1 MVDAHVHFWDPS
13 ALSYAWLA
21 ELTALNRAFGPA
33 DYAAATADA
42 GVQRVVFVEG
52 NCSPSQNVMEAE
64 RIERL
69 AEADG
74 RIAGIVAYAH
84 LTDAAGLSRS
94 LDALGH
100 LTRVRGIR
108 HNIQGEPAGFCLH
121 PSFVDGV
128 REVGRRGLAFDI
140 CVTHDQLHE
149 AVELARCCPD
159 TRLVLDHCGKPAI
172 GQGLLE
178 PWRTRIA
185 ELAECPNVWCKLS
198 GLLTE
203 ADPARWRAE
212 DVLPYAQH
220 GVECFGAGRLVY
232 GSDWP
237 VLTLAGAYADWLELT
252 RRLTLGWSA
261 VDQRRFYNDNAVE
274 VYAL

>member
-1 MVDAHVHFWDPS
+1 MVDAHVHFWDPDV
-13 ALSYAWLA
+13 LSYAWLG
-21 ELTALNRAFGPA
+21 ELSALNRAFYPA
-33 DYAAATADA
+33 DYAAATAEA
-42 GVQRVVFVEG
+42 GVERIIFVEG
-52 NCSPSQNVMEAE
+52 NCSPSQNVLEAE

-69 AEADG
+69 ADADG

-84 LTDAAGLSRS
+84 LTDALGLSRS
-94 LDALGH
+94 LDALAR
-100 LTRVRGIR
+100 LPRVRGIR
-108 HNIQGEPAGFCLH
+108 HNIQGEPAGFCLQR
-121 PSFVDGV
+121 SFVDGI

-140 CVTHDQLHE
+140 CVTHDQLHDT
-149 AVELARCCPD
+149 VELARRCPD

-172 GQGLLE
+172 GRALRE

-185 ELAECPNVWCKLS
+185 ELAECANVWCKLS

-203 ADPARWRAE
+203 AEPAGWRAE
-212 DVLPYAQH
+212 DVLSYAQH
-220 GVECFGAGRLVY
+220 VVDCFGAGRVIY

-252 RRLTLGWSA
+252 RRLTLSWSPA
-261 VDQRRFYNDNAVE
+261 DQRRFYHDNAIE